1 MGPLDKFLGKAAGT
15 FLTSAV
21 GGTNILGLTIPD
33 TLRVSFG
40 AIGATTDQLS
50 TKFINSALNTKIP
63 NIGFIEAE
71 MALSG
76 TVEHTLGAGS
86 GFIEIA
92 QPGSKHTNDPVKIP
106 DRYYP
111 SYNEALGTFA
121 VLNTPNVLIQN
132 TITDPCGHPRDLPY
146 KLHKFKFDKTA
157 MSFYFNPAAEVN
169 TSKTRI
175 YAAMEFKV
183 PNSLKINQY
192 FKITGAN
199 FISNTGGYWNYVTD
213 FYPIESLDRLIPTIR
228 QLYWNGN
235 PQTDII
241 VNLRLQIFYEFMPN
255 RYGKT
260 NTHWEIVTFP
270 TTRTLTTTN
279 LTGNL
284 STIPENITL
293 GNTSYTTNTVVK
305 AYGKITINGIIT
317 TTPGITVDYMAPEI
331 INNSTS
337 PLPGNVRLII
347 SEFNIFGDTK
357 MQPVTNAFVK
367 SFCAATGQYKAKD
380 LDPAARLAQQKGY
393 NQIIEEEKKEKEFTI
408 FPNPA
413 SNQVTLRF
421 YMEEFTNAKITLIDI
436 SGKIISIVTDTTYD
450 KGFHEINVETGNFS
464 TGLYLAV
471 FETSRNK
478 VFKKLAVVR

>member
-1 MGPLDKFLGKAAGT
+1 M
-15 FLTSAV
+15 
-21 GGTNILGLTIPD
+21 N
-33 TLRVSFG
+33 
-40 AIGATTDQLS
+40 
-50 TKFINSALNTKIP
+50 
-63 NIGFIEAE
+63 
-71 MALSG
+71 
-76 TVEHTLGAGS
+76 
-86 GFIEIA
+86 
-92 QPGSKHTNDPVKIP
+92 
-106 DRYYP
+106 
-111 SYNEALGTFA
+111 
-121 VLNTPNVLIQN
+121 
-132 TITDPCGHPRDLPY
+132 
-146 KLHKFKFDKTA
+146 
-157 MSFYFNPAAEVN
+157 FYFNPAAEVN

-183 PNSLKINQY
+183 PNSLKTNQY
-192 FKITGAN
+192 FQITGAN

-260 NTHWEIVTFP
+260 NTHWEIVTYP

-317 TTPGITVDYMAPEI
+317 ATPGITVDYMAPEI
-331 INNSTS
+331 INNSPS
-337 PLPGNVRLII
+337 PLPSNVRLII

-393 NQIIEEEKKEKEFTI
+393 NQIIE
-408 FPNPA
+408 
-413 SNQVTLRF
+413 VTLRF

-478 VFKKLAVVR
+478 VFIKLAVVR